1 MEFFFELVIDVSPFL
16 SYPLRPSP
24 FPEGGSW
31 CPLPH
36 RRQRKGFWLSKLKHL
51 ESQSTDGMTSQSN
64 AFHLLPPPT
73 PHQDQKD
80 YCVLGKVC
88 REGQGWVDIVV
99 PEERVAESF
108 PHQAETVNGKRPGV
122 LFIFSLTT
130 HFHISHSF
138 PGLAH
143 ALSTI
148 LPTACPPSSSSEVA
162 GFTGVVSSRTE
173 VWDF

>member
-31 CPLPH
+31 CPRPH
-36 RRQRKGFWLSKLKHL
+36 RRQRKGFWLSKLKLL

-64 AFHLLPPPT
+64 AFHLLPAPT

-80 YCVLGKVC
+80 YCVLGKVW
-88 REGQGWVDIVV
+88 REGQGWVDIMV
-99 PEERVAESF
+99 PESF
-108 PHQAETVNGKRPGV
+108 PHQAETVNGKAPRSSFH
-122 LFIFSLTT
+122 LLTDNAFSHLP
-130 HFHISHSF
+130 FF
-138 PGLAH
+138 PWTGPCPKH
-143 ALSTI
+143 V

-162 GFTGVVSSRTE
+162 GFTGVVSPRTE